1 MSFVTLSFRLSWT
14 AFTEQRHHP
23 VAECGRAFDQL
34 LTAIWLWQALTSLAL
49 RPKAVLPFER
59 NDKILVYVNG
69 KIVPRARAK
78 ISVFDRHFIPSAA
91 RPGALADSVV
101 PARGVLSSLGFRQLC
116 SSAPYPGG
124 LVG

>member
-1 MSFVTLSFRLSWT
+1 VSFVVALSFRLSRT

-23 VAECGRAFDQL
+23 VAECGSTFDLL
-34 LTAIWLWQALTSLAL
+34 LTAIWWWQALTSLAL

-59 NDKILVYVNG
+59 NEKILVYVNG

-78 ISVFDRHFIPSAA
+78 ISVFDRHFLPSAA

-101 PARGVLSSLGFRQLC
+101 PACGVLSSLGFSL
-116 SSAPYPGG
+116 A
-124 LVG
+124 V